1 MEFNG
6 IWKNMETG
14 ELIEISSSN
23 SADTFIL
30 SFDTDLNSSEIIKI
44 LISNSEHALLTQSEK
59 FGRQNISILSADKF
73 KIGNT
78 LFIRE

>member
-6 IWKNMETG
+6 IWKNIETG
-14 ELIEISSSN
+14 EFIEISSSN

-59 FGRQNISILSADKF
+59 FGRQNIFILSADKF